1 MILAR
6 NGPGRLKRGVTSELS
21 EKANIPGRVLRRIW
35 KNGRHGG
42 VNVVINKRRG
52 RCGRKQIMVD
62 PVALAAIPLKDRKTI
77 HGVSAAL
84 GMKKTTVYKLLKEH
98 EFRKQQKTWSRH

>member
-1 MILAR
+1 MVSQVSCRRRQI
-6 NGPGRLKRGVTSELS
+6 S
-21 EKANIPGRVLRRIW
+21 RVLRRIW
-35 KNGRHGG
+35 ENGRHGG